1 MAAET
6 SPIELLKQE
15 HRLVLSGLQCLRTA
29 ERAIESG
36 IPAGELPLA
45 ELVEF
50 LDSYLGSVH
59 HAREG
64 ALFDL
69 VRLRGSSDWDEVIGQ
84 LEEEHSQGRQLLLAM
99 QMAIGAFDGATAGRE
114 NLVLRLRGFVGW
126 HWAHIA
132 RENTVIFPELEGLL
146 TPEESQRLIAFYERL
161 DHDLGD
167 GGAAALEHWGRELFE
182 DFADL
187 PEGLEV

>member
-15 HRLVLSGLQCLRTA
+15 HMLVLSALQCLRGA

-36 IPAGELPLA
+36 APADELPLA

-59 HAREG
+59 HARES

-99 QMAIGAFDGATAGRE
+99 QMAIGAFDGGKAGRDE
-114 NLVLRLRGFVGW
+114 LVHRLREFVGW

-132 RENTVIFPELEGLL
+132 RENTVVFPELEGLL
-146 TPEESQRLIAFYERL
+146 TPEERKRLVSFNEHL

-182 DFADL
+182 DFPDL
-187 PEGLEV
+187 PQEA